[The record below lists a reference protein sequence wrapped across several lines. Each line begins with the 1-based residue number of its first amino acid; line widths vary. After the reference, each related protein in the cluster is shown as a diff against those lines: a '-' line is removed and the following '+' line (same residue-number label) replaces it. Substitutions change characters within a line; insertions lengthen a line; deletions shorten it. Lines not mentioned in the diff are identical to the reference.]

1 MSKPLI
7 RSCSAYLYSIT
18 QGIKNIPQYLLDAKV
33 HGHWTIPTTYNL
45 HYIIMICILP
55 TSINVSEVQLTESV
69 AASSD
74 MIAQSRD
81 DKIPSKASYGI
92 PLQKLLFCCCNS
104 EDWGRSKSRV
114 GTLTLTTSTLRV
126 WSISSQAVTESV
138 RTRFVK
144 ATIQNWLLLPE
155 LRSPLK
161 QLGF

>member
-1 MSKPLI
+1 MM
-7 RSCSAYLYSIT
+7 T
-18 QGIKNIPQYLLDAKV
+18 
-33 HGHWTIPTTYNL
+33 
-45 HYIIMICILP
+45 CILL

-81 DKIPSKASYGI
+81 DKIPSKDSYGI

-126 WSISSQAVTESV
+126 WSISSQAVTLLSQWGLALSKQQFKIDCYFQSSEVPWNSQDFKVSDNQPTCKNHILANFIDSYILFASSNASDSSV
-138 RTRFVK
+138 R
-144 ATIQNWLLLPE
+144 
-155 LRSPLK
+155 
-161 QLGF
+161 